1 MLYLIIGHSDI
12 VSVSCPDTI
21 REVVSPETGLVDV
34 DITINSVTHRI
45 KLPVGNYQYE
55 RIGGEYPCQLNVHIK
70 GTINL
75 SLLPTLQEENFDWN
89 LNFMVFTINADIYFS
104 TSYYLCCRLPSDKE
118 TAV

>member
-1 MLYLIIGHSDI
+1 M
-12 VSVSCPDTI
+12 SVSCPDTI
-21 REVVSPETGLVDV
+21 REVVSPETGLADV

-89 LNFMVFTINADIYFS
+89 SNFMVLSIKTAIYVS
-104 TSYYLCCRLPSDKE
+104 ISYYLFCRLPSDKE